1 MRNRV
6 LLSAGAIALLAASC
20 AQPEPQVLSEAPRSA
35 TTADLTTPSTAAEE
49 EVQPGRF
56 IARCAIEADGGT
68 PGMTY
73 FTDGSQNVTDH
84 CLSRYYIGVQPAP
97 GALYVPD
104 EDAGSLAPTRE
115 STTPETSG
123 SAPQW
128 TPAQPRTDEGA
139 QNNSDEDPDRPGDDS
154 STTETEEPDT
164 GETSTDDT
172 ESPTPGE
179 TTPTSPPTTPTDP
192 TDPGTSEP
200 GTDESGDA
208 GRDRARPHHARIVGA
223 EPPDRGAHHR
233 SRRPPGDRARA
244 ARLHVLGRPGRITRF
259 ARLARSGYFA
269 PRVGT
274 PRCTVDRPSRAADG
288 SAQLTVGPPTRLRPR
303 SSDAVGPHASRGE
316 RRRPRRCRS

>member
-35 TTADLTTPSTAAEE
+35 TTAELTAPSKTADEE
-49 EVQPGRF
+49 AQPGRF
-56 IARCAIEADGGT
+56 IARCATEADGGT

-104 EDAGSLAPTRE
+104 EEAGSLAPTRE
-115 STTPETSG
+115 STTETSG
-123 SAPQW
+123 STPRW
-128 TPAQPRTDEGA
+128 TPAQPRTDEDA
-139 QNNSDEDPDRPGDDS
+139 QGIPDQGLDRPDDES
-154 STTETEEPDT
+154 STTETEEPGADET
-164 GETSTDDT
+164 GTDET

-200 GTDESGDA
+200 GTSEPGTDESGSETPDETEPA
-208 GRDRARPHHARIVGA
+208 PTTPGSSEPSPPTEVPTTATGTPQEGRPA
-223 EPPDRGAHHR
+223 PPTSATSVDLSGSLGSSGSHNPATSHPMSAPRGAR
-233 SRRPPGDRARA
+233 W
-244 ARLHVLGRPGRITRF
+244 T
-259 ARLARSGYFA
+259 
-269 PRVGT
+269 
-274 PRCTVDRPSRAADG
+274 
-288 SAQLTVGPPTRLRPR
+288 GPPVQQ
-303 SSDAVGPHASRGE
+303 AGPHT
-316 RRRPRRCRS
+316 

>member
-56 IARCAIEADGGT
+56 IARCATEADGGT

-128 TPAQPRTDEGA
+128 TPAQPRSDEGA

-200 GTDESGDA
+200 GTDESGSETPGETEPAPTTPGSSEPSPPTEVPTTAA
-208 GRDRARPHHARIVGA
+208 GAPQEN
-223 EPPDRGAHHR
+223 EPAPPASTSSVDPGGSLGSLGSHGPATSHPVSAPRGAR
-233 SRRPPGDRARA
+233 W
-244 ARLHVLGRPGRITRF
+244 T
-259 ARLARSGYFA
+259 
-269 PRVGT
+269 
-274 PRCTVDRPSRAADG
+274 
-288 SAQLTVGPPTRLRPR
+288 GPPVPPM
-303 SSDAVGPHASRGE
+303 GPHS
-316 RRRPRRCRS
+316 

>member
-35 TTADLTTPSTAAEE
+35 TTAELTAPSKTADEE
-49 EVQPGRF
+49 AQPGRF
-56 IARCAIEADGGT
+56 IARCATEADGGT

-115 STTPETSG
+115 STTETSG
-123 SAPQW
+123 STPRW
-128 TPAQPRTDEGA
+128 TPAQPRTDEDA
-139 QNNSDEDPDRPGDDS
+139 QGIPDQGLDRPDDES
-154 STTETEEPDT
+154 STTETEEPGADET
-164 GETSTDDT
+164 GTDET

-200 GTDESGDA
+200 GTDESGSETPDETEPA
-208 GRDRARPHHARIVGA
+208 PTTPGSSEPSPPTEVPTTATGTPQEGRPA
-223 EPPDRGAHHR
+223 PPTSATSVDPSGSLGSSGSHNPATSHPMSAPRGAR
-233 SRRPPGDRARA
+233 W
-244 ARLHVLGRPGRITRF
+244 T
-259 ARLARSGYFA
+259 
-269 PRVGT
+269 
-274 PRCTVDRPSRAADG
+274 
-288 SAQLTVGPPTRLRPR
+288 GPPVQQ
-303 SSDAVGPHASRGE
+303 AGPHT
-316 RRRPRRCRS
+316 